1 MPIAGEMFLPLDA
14 TKHAV
19 TNPSR
24 PMYFFLPQV
33 LGVAL
38 GHLRSLRAGHELGA
52 ELVAG
57 AQRPEMAESDPE
69 DLGQEEVH
77 RPGGVRDR
85 VLRGVQW

>member
-57 AQRPEMAESDPE
+57 AEDVGSVVLVIFSDP
-69 DLGQEEVH
+69 
-77 RPGGVRDR
+77 DR
-85 VLRGVQW
+85 NLRMVCQQNG